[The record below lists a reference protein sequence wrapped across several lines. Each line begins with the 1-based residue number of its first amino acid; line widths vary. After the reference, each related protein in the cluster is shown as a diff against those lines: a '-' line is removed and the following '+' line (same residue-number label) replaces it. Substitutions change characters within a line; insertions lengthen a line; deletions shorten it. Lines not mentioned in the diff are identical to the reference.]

1 MNESESS
8 GAFVVSLDTELVW
21 GMFDTGTVSPERYTG
36 TRGVI
41 RNLLDLFEEYQ
52 IPATWALVTHLL
64 TDCCASELGRQ
75 SHPDSCKQNSRNV
88 ALPCQQELDPDL
100 WYEPRILDWIE
111 DTEVDHDV
119 GSHTHTHLV
128 FSEATREEARSDIEQ
143 SVAIAKRHGIDLTS
157 FVYPRN
163 RIAHRDMLSDAG
175 FEVYRGIDSRW
186 YEKSQLP
193 APVVKGTR
201 FADEATQWTPPT
213 VIPRTESGLVEVPGS
228 QVFRPAHGMW
238 RHTPK
243 GSQRTRA
250 IAGLDRAARTGEI
263 FHVWFHPFNFAHN
276 PGHLLEAFE
285 TVLAH
290 AQSLVRQGCLDILTM
305 REVAE
310 LYEAGRWTDLESDT

>member
-41 RNLLDLFEEYQ
+41 RNLLNLFEEYQ

-64 TDCCASELGRQ
+64 TDCRTSESDVQ
-75 SHPDSCKQNSRNV
+75 SHPDSFDQHSRNV

-143 SVAIAKRHGIDLTS
+143 SVSIAKRHGVDLAS

-163 RIAHRDMLSDAG
+163 AVAHKDVLNDVG
-175 FEVYRGIDSRW
+175 FKVYRGIDSRW
-186 YEKSQLP
+186 YERFRLP
-193 APVVKGTR
+193 TPVVKGAR
-201 FADEATQWTPPT
+201 FADEATEWTPPT
-213 VIPRTESGLVEVPGS
+213 VLPRTESGLVEVPGS
-228 QVFRPAHGMW
+228 QIFRPSHGGW
-238 RHTPK
+238 QYTPQD
-243 GSQRTRA
+243 SQRSRA
-250 IAGLDRAARTGEI
+250 IAGLDLAARTGQI
-263 FHVWFHPFNFAHN
+263 FHLWFHPFNFA
-276 PGHLLEAFE
+276 PDSERLLTAFE
-285 TVLAH
+285 DVLAH
-290 AQSLVRQGCLDILTM
+290 AYSLVQQERLDVLTM
-305 REVAE
+305 RDVAE
-310 LYEAGRWTDLESDT
+310 LYRAGRWTGFDN